1 MGKYKDG
8 IGTERNSK
16 VIKRIGLYSGL
27 ERGSIKFSRKGK
39 RKPVKQNG
47 KLMRKRDSNAKQNT

>member
-1 MGKYKDG
+1 MGKYKGG

-27 ERGSIKFSRKGK
+27 ERGSIKFSRKVK
-39 RKPVKQNG
+39 RKPVK
-47 KLMRKRDSNAKQNT
+47 